1 MSNHRTSLHLPLK
14 TWLALFA
21 LVIAVYITLPYVG
34 VFISTLSIL
43 FLTALLSLLINPLAD
58 MLEQRRVPRVWT
70 VLLVYVGAMIVGV
83 SLLILIV
90 PVLAGNLESVATNSQ
105 SIINNL
111 LANLQ
116 TIPGVQALL
125 PRVLNADEFNPESLA
140 GVLTGAA
147 VNALGFVGSIGSWL
161 FALFIIVVLV
171 FFLVSDQKLSRSIL
185 RTWVPERYHKRVMH
199 LTQRASVGLSRW
211 FVAQLCISA
220 YWVVA
225 YTLMLSLLG
234 IPYAL
239 TIGVISGVLEFIP
252 YLGGIIGS
260 VLMVL
265 SALTV
270 DPWLAVWSIVW
281 GIPVGIFGV
290 NVVVPFFFSKAINVH
305 PAAILLALFIGGQIG
320 GILTALLTVPMV
332 VVLTVLVREFRT
344 PPGSAAEGNEAAVVD
359 PTPETTDVRSE
370 RVPNALSSTSQPP
383 DGLGR
388 GHQET

>member
-1 MSNHRTSLHLPLK
+1 MRNRRISLHLTFK

-21 LVIAVYITLPYVG
+21 LAMAVYIAVPYVS
-34 VFISTLSIL
+34 VFISTLSVL
-43 FLTALLSLLINPLAD
+43 FMTALLSLLINPLAD
-58 MLEQRRVPRVWT
+58 MLEQRRVPRMWT
-70 VLLVYVGAMIVGV
+70 VLLVYAGAIVVGV

-90 PVLAGNLESVATNSQ
+90 PVITGNLESVAANSQ
-105 SIINNL
+105 SLITNVL
-111 LANLQ
+111 TNLQ
-116 TIPGVQALL
+116 TIPGMQSLL
-125 PRVLNADEFNPESLA
+125 PQVFDAEQLNSESLA

-147 VNALGFVGSIGSWL
+147 ANALGFVGSIGSWF
-161 FALFIIVVLV
+161 FALFIIAILV
-171 FFLVSDQKLSRSIL
+171 FFLVVDPKLSRSIL
-185 RTWVPERYHKRVMH
+185 RTWVPERYHRRVMH

-260 VLMVL
+260 LLMVL

-344 PPGSAAEGNEAAVVD
+344 PPGSAAERDEGGVEDAPPDTNEAH
-359 PTPETTDVRSE
+359 PHQL
-370 RVPNALSSTSQPP
+370 PNALSSTNQPRM
-383 DGLGR
+383 GLEQGPW
-388 GHQET
+388 ET

>member
-1 MSNHRTSLHLPLK
+1 MRNRRISLHLSFK

-21 LVIAVYITLPYVG
+21 LAMAVYIAVPYVG
-34 VFISTLSIL
+34 VFINTLSVL
-43 FLTALLSLLINPLAD
+43 FMTALLSLLINPLAD

-70 VLLVYVGAMIVGV
+70 VLLVYVGAIVVGI

-90 PVLAGNLESVATNSQ
+90 PVITGNLESVAANSQ
-105 SIINNL
+105 SLITNVLTNL
-111 LANLQ
+111 E
-116 TIPGVQALL
+116 TIPGVQSLL
-125 PRVLNADEFNPESLA
+125 PQALDADQFNPDNLA

-147 VNALGFVGSIGSWL
+147 ANALGFVGSIGSWF
-161 FALFIIVVLV
+161 FALFIIAILV
-171 FFLVSDQKLSRSIL
+171 FFLVVDPKLSRSIL
-185 RTWVPERYHKRVMH
+185 RTWVPERYHRRVMH

-260 VLMVL
+260 LLMVL

-320 GILTALLTVPMV
+320 GVLTALLTVPMV

-344 PPGSAAEGNEAAVVD
+344 PPGSATAGDEVVVEDTPPDTSEAH
-359 PTPETTDVRSE
+359 PNQL
-370 RVPNALSSTSQPP
+370 PNALSSTNQPRM
-383 DGLGR
+383 GLEQGPR
-388 GHQET
+388 ET